1 MDGGLEVRLMLV
13 FFMEMRREGAA
24 RARGMRAAAGGGGA
38 GCCAALRC
46 AGPRVPL
53 GWDRN
58 QLRRRG
64 GGSGRGGEAR
74 EERVT
79 RQDKLVTVSG
89 VCKSRE

>member
-1 MDGGLEVRLMLV
+1 VDGGLEVRLMLGV

-24 RARGMRAAAGGGGA
+24 RARGMRAAAGGGGG

-53 GWDRN
+53 GWDRD

-64 GGSGRGGEAR
+64 GREWRGGEGR
-74 EERVT
+74 RGEER
-79 RQDKLVTVSG
+79 QGK
-89 VCKSRE
+89 RE